1 LEQFDSGHSN
11 IVGDRGGGL
20 AGSDFIFLPE
30 ASSSEPGGF
39 FLLLEL
45 ESERGG
51 ANEVGVGEDVPLRL
65 ELLLLVHLLVPLL
78 RSLL

>member
-1 LEQFDSGHSN
+1 
-11 IVGDRGGGL
+11 VGDIGGGL
-20 AGSDFIFLPE
+20 AGSAFIFFPE

-45 ESERGG
+45 LESERGG
-51 ANEVGVGEDVPLRL
+51 TNEDGVGDEVPLL
-65 ELLLLVHLLVPLL
+65 FELLLLLHLFVPLL